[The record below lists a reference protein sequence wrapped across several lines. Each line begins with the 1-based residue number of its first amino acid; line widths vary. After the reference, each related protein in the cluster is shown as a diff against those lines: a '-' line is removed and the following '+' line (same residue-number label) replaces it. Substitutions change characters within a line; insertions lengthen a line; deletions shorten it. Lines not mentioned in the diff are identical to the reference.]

1 MFKRVFSFVLI
12 MMMTLVS
19 TMTADAKDVYFATRR
34 HEQSEYGEWSATYC
48 PTRIELDIVDTK
60 TLVIKTKTRG
70 TVSYTFNDLVSNRDA
85 TNSLITF
92 YDADG
97 YKIGDILFKDT
108 DWGTGKPED
117 FWGLVIYRKN
127 GTRVV
132 YLKSE
137 QY

>member
-1 MFKRVFSFVLI
+1 MFKRVFSFILI
-12 MMMTLVS
+12 MVMSICTI
-19 TMTADAKDVYFATRR
+19 TAEAKDVYFATCR
-34 HEQSEYGEWSATYC
+34 HEQSEYGEWSMTYC

-70 TVSYTFNDLVSNRDA
+70 TVSYTFNDLGSKRDE

-97 YKIGDILFKDT
+97 YKIGDIVFKDT

-127 GTRVV
+127 GTQVI

-137 QY
+137 

>member
-1 MFKRVFSFVLI
+1 MFKRVFSFILI
-12 MMMTLVS
+12 MVMLVC
-19 TMTADAKDVYFATRR
+19 TITAEAKDVYFATHRS
-34 HEQSEYGEWSATYC
+34 EQSEYGEWSDTYC

-70 TVSYTFNDLVSNRDA
+70 TVSYTFNDIDSQRDA

-108 DWGTGKPED
+108 DWGTSKPED